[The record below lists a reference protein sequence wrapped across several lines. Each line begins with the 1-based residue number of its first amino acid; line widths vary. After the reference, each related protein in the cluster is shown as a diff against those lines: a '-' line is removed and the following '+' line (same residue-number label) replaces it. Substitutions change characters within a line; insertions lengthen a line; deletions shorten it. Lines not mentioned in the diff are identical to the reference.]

1 MNQWQLYLK
10 SVIRSW
16 TDFIWL
22 LTDGLSLFLCSA
34 FLSIVSSSTG
44 RSCAHYRVKWIINQ
58 NTWGWV
64 LKCRADFG
72 QNFEQTRK
80 KRMHSPW
87 VQNHLPKKFCTNSLT
102 FSDFLGRNRNFVGGN
117 WNFVRDFL
125 KNLPW
130 NITNEGLFFMKQAV
144 GLYEEAQIT
153 RKRAKYQKRIP
164 QISVLKPSEN
174 RPIPSNFFWIR
185 IWVLNGGVRIMKIS
199 ILWWRKV
206 RKIYCC
212 FLS

>member
-1 MNQWQLYLK
+1 M
-10 SVIRSW
+10 
-16 TDFIWL
+16 
-22 LTDGLSLFLCSA
+22 
-34 FLSIVSSSTG
+34 
-44 RSCAHYRVKWIINQ
+44 
-58 NTWGWV
+58 

-87 VQNHLPKKFCTNSLT
+87 VQNHLPKKSCTNSLT

-117 WNFVRDFL
+117 RIFVRDFL

-206 RKIYCC
+206 RKIYYC
-212 FLS
+212 FLP